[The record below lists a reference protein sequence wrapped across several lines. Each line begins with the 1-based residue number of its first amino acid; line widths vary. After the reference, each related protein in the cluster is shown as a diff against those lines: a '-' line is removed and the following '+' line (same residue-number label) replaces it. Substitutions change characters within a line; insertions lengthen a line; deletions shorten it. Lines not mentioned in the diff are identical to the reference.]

1 MKVLLSKKNR
11 IIFLVR
17 KVGLYIFFATLAIV
31 ALTPFAWMISTAFKP
46 ASEVIA
52 FPPKLIPKN
61 PTVVNIIKVFQTAPF
76 YRFFLNSI
84 VVSVAG
90 TLSALC
96 LGSMA
101 GYAFAKL
108 RFPGRNIL
116 FLVVLATMMVPWQI
130 IIIPMYVLIV
140 KFRWV
145 NSYQALIVPKL
156 VGGFAIFLMRQFIK
170 ELPDELIDA
179 ARIDGCSY
187 FRIYWNIVIPN
198 IKPALAALAIFKFM
212 SMWNDYLWPLIVV
225 KTPLMRTVPLG
236 VALFFTEEARSPSF
250 YNLIMSA
257 SFMALLPTVILFL
270 CLQRH
275 FTRGVVLSGLK
286 G

>member
-1 MKVLLSKKNR
+1 M
-11 IIFLVR
+11 
-17 KVGLYIFFATLAIV
+17 KVGLFIFFAVLALV

-52 FPPKLIPKN
+52 FPPKFIPEN
-61 PTVVNIIKVFQTAPF
+61 PTVANIIKVFQTAPF
-76 YRFFLNSI
+76 HRFFLNSI
-84 VVSVAG
+84 IVSIAA
-90 TLSALC
+90 TLSALF
-96 LGSMA
+96 LGSIA

-116 FLVVLATMMVPWQI
+116 FVVVLATMMVPWQVT
-130 IIIPMYVLIV
+130 IIPMYVLMV

-145 NSYQALIVPKL
+145 NTYQALIMPRL

-170 ELPDELIDA
+170 GLPDELIDA
-179 ARIDGCSY
+179 AKIDGCSH
-187 FRIYWNIVIPN
+187 FRIYWKIIIPN

-212 SMWNDYLWPLIVV
+212 SMWNEYLWPLIVV

-257 SFMALLPTVILFL
+257 SFMALLPTVVLFL

-275 FTRGVVLSGLK
+275 FTRGVVLSGVK